1 MIMKKLYLIASL
13 LLGMLATS
21 RASLFIQGS
30 TGQAGGTSVGS
41 IQNSTILDGNPA
53 AVTANTM
60 DLTSAG
66 VGASMSS
73 LTVTLY
79 LTGGQNNGL
88 YGYLVAPNGAAVTLM
103 NQPGVGVDGF
113 GAMGDGMQIS
123 LVSSG
128 AANGSIQ
135 SVTSGSFLGDNTY
148 PTYNSAVDFSG
159 FSGVNPNGAWTL
171 YFSDTIAGGG
181 NATLNGWSLGIAAVP
196 EPVNVALGIFT
207 AILAA
212 LPLLRNLKGILR
224 KFSKRFLNAH
234 NI

>member
-1 MIMKKLYLIASL
+1 MKKFFLIASL
-13 LLGMLATS
+13 LLGILETTRAT
-21 RASLFIQGS
+21 LFIQGS
-30 TGQAGGTSVGS
+30 TGQAGGTSIGS
-41 IQNSTILDGNPA
+41 IQNATIFDGNPS

-66 VGASMSS
+66 LGVSLSS

-79 LTGGQNNGL
+79 FAGGENNGL

-103 NQPGVGVDGF
+103 NQPGVRVDGF
-113 GAMGDGMQIS
+113 GATGNGMQIS

-135 SVTSGSFLGDNTY
+135 SVTSGSFLGDSSY
-148 PTYNSAVDFSG
+148 PTYNSATDFS
-159 FSGVNPNGAWTL
+159 SYNGVNPNGAWTL

-181 NATLNGWSLGIAAVP
+181 DATLNGWSLDIAAVP
-196 EPVNVALGIFT
+196 EPVPVALGIFA

-212 LPLLRNLKGILR
+212 IPLSRNFGKV
-224 KFSKRFLNAH
+224 FSKRFPK
-234 NI
+234 IF